1 MHVTLANGCWW
12 TCTCNMN
19 ERALECL
26 DSMSVRGCH
35 DHDPSINLVLL
46 MPRLKFS
53 EGFLCSERCCSTWQ
67 LRFYGCPS
75 QGQEVMAIDHCLHFS
90 PRVGTGCQ
98 TQVAKKHGSIS
109 TGTWLAF
116 ATTWIGGLPDLIG
129 EVKLSA
135 FISHKF
141 VAIGGQGWWSI
152 LGNSHGEER
161 IY

>member
-1 MHVTLANGCWW
+1 MDVPVK
-12 TCTCNMN
+12 
-19 ERALECL
+19 
-26 DSMSVRGCH
+26 DKKS
-35 DHDPSINLVLL
+35 
-46 MPRLKFS
+46 
-53 EGFLCSERCCSTWQ
+53 WQ
-67 LRFYGCPS
+67 LTTAS
-75 QGQEVMAIDHCLHFS
+75 ISLHG
-90 PRVGTGCQ
+90 VGTGCEN
-98 TQVAKKHGSIS
+98 TGCKKHGSIS

-135 FISHKF
+135 FISYKF

>member
-1 MHVTLANGCWW
+1 MAIGDIFYMHVALANGCWW
-12 TCTCNMN
+12 TCTCNMH

-26 DSMSVRGCH
+26 ESMNVRGCH

-46 MPRLKFS
+46 MRCLKFS
-53 EGFLCSERCCSTWQ
+53 IGFLYVLVQWEMLFHLTTEVLWMSPSRTRSHGNWPLPPFLSTEWV
-67 LRFYGCPS
+67 LD
-75 QGQEVMAIDHCLHFS
+75 VK
-90 PRVGTGCQ
+90 

-135 FISHKF
+135 ISLWQSA
-141 VAIGGQGWWSI
+141 VRVDEVS
-152 LGNSHGEER
+152 
-161 IY
+161 